1 MKLSAA
7 KGEYAPAGQNL
18 MMFVP
23 THIWVTANF
32 KEKQI
37 TDMRPVSR
45 LQSRLMRIRIVRS
58 RSRRQHPVWLGNR
71 IQFAAGRKR
80 DGQLRQG
87 CPTRARQN
95 RIRRS
100 AFRHH
105 ARSRNVGRSR
115 SKSTMSGGVGKS
127 GNPWLIAWIVSIA
140 TFMEVLD
147 VSIANVA
154 LRHIAG
160 SMGASYDQA
169 TWILT
174 SYLVANAA
182 ILPASAWLSSVLG
195 RKRFYMLCVAV
206 FTVSSLL
213 CGLAWNLGSLIF
225 FRVL

>member
-1 MKLSAA
+1 
-7 KGEYAPAGQNL
+7 
-18 MMFVP
+18 
-23 THIWVTANF
+23 
-32 KEKQI
+32 
-37 TDMRPVSR
+37 
-45 LQSRLMRIRIVRS
+45 
-58 RSRRQHPVWLGNR
+58 
-71 IQFAAGRKR
+71 
-80 DGQLRQG
+80 
-87 CPTRARQN
+87 
-95 RIRRS
+95 
-100 AFRHH
+100 
-105 ARSRNVGRSR
+105 
-115 SKSTMSGGVGKS
+115 MSGGVGKS